1 MAVSPPPA
9 PSSIDLSGL
18 PPRVVEAA
26 ARVLALC
33 REELRSEPRP
43 EAPEEVELR
52 VREATN
58 EFARDVMGAVIE
70 NRDDGASRIERD
82 GQSWFR
88 VAVTPKTIM
97 TSLGPVTY
105 RRARYRSG
113 ASGASPVPVD
123 ESLGL
128 VDDYLTRPA
137 AELGLLMMG
146 HCTAREAAA
155 FFAKTG
161 AMTPSVSTLQR
172 LTLSMHECWESLGPE
187 TLGSIR
193 EAEGIPQDAT
203 TASVSLDGVMVPLRP
218 GEDGRAKAAW
228 REAACGTVSFHDA
241 EGKRLKTL
249 YLGRMPESGKLTL
262 KAQLAS
268 EVAHIRRARP
278 EIGIVAIADG
288 AADNWTFLE
297 TLSPETEVID
307 FWHACEHLQTASDHA
322 VAPGWFE
329 KYREILRH
337 DPRGVA
343 KVIRALRHLRD
354 AAAAPDRAETERE
367 LAFFRKHRHRMRLPR
382 PEGRGHRH
390 RLRRGRG
397 CQQDP
402 GDTAHEALRHALA
415 DRRRTGCSD
424 LPRPDQIRPL
434 RAGMEGPDQR
444 NRHTGQRQHQSTC
457 SSHGNRC
464 LNSTNQAADITA
476 MRDSHPGRVNER
488 DIEHGVRNDDSHNAA
503 NELRNHIL
511 NGFPRTNFI
520 SNGKGKR
527 YRRVKMSARNRAK
540 YRNQNNEDCPGRN
553 RVPQQRD
560 CCIPAVKSVRHDA
573 GADDN
578 RE

>member
-1 MAVSPPPA
+1 M
-9 PSSIDLSGL
+9 
-18 PPRVVEAA
+18 
-26 ARVLALC
+26 LALC

-218 GEDGRAKAAW
+218 GEDGRAKASW

-367 LAFFRKHRHRMRLPR
+367 LAFFRKHRHRMRY
-382 PEGRGHRH
+382 
-390 RLRRGRG
+390 
-397 CQQDP
+397 
-402 GDTAHEALRHALA
+402 HALQEEGIA
-415 DRRRTGCSD
+415 IGSGVVEAANKTLVTQRMKRSGMRWRIVRRTGCSD

-434 RAGMEGPDQR
+434 RAGMEGPESAPYPRRPQ
-444 NRHTGQRQHQSTC
+444 
-457 SSHGNRC
+457 
-464 LNSTNQAADITA
+464 LPV
-476 MRDSHPGRVNER
+476 HPGRC
-488 DIEHGVRNDDSHNAA
+488 
-503 NELRNHIL
+503 
-511 NGFPRTNFI
+511 
-520 SNGKGKR
+520 
-527 YRRVKMSARNRAK
+527 RRCTSESARRHSPLRSPLGRPGRLPGRLRAASAEAW
-540 YRNQNNEDCPGRN
+540 RRRRPSCPGAR
-553 RVPQQRD
+553 RRGRRSTVG
-560 CCIPAVKSVRHDA
+560 S
-573 GADDN
+573 
-578 RE
+578 